1 MHLDAS
7 PECLEFLRSLIRATD
22 EKMNIDNDTVGFLV
36 DNKIPVM
43 MLDSKQLG
51 LLVFGGKHRAT
62 NIRST

>member
-7 PECLEFLRSLIRATD
+7 PECLEFLRSLN
-22 EKMNIDNDTVGFLV
+22 EKMNIVDNDTVKFLV

-43 MLDSKQLG
+43 MLDCKQLG